1 MAINPVYLA
10 ALSQPSRLTMQ
21 NVFIASIIAIAAIL
35 MQCLLTIWV
44 LRRQKQHQHMADLH
58 HEKSQQA
65 LTTQLH
71 QLHMQ
76 IQQAYQ
82 TGQHSIHE
90 KITQGHISS
99 QQLISDIVQQQMND
113 VREQINHSFKQHA
126 SSLTAHLQS
135 LTEEIR
141 NHLQSLT
148 QQVNH
153 RLTEGFEKTSS
164 TFIDVVK
171 RLAVIDEAQKKITE
185 LSSHVVSLQDIL
197 VDKRARGAFG
207 EVQLASLIAN
217 MIPSNHYSLQY
228 TLSNQKRA
236 DCILFLPE
244 PTGNIVID
252 AKFPLETYQKLM
264 NTDASSVERKS
275 LQQQFRQDLQKHIK
289 DIAEKYIIPNET
301 TDGAVM
307 FIPAEAIF
315 AEVHSNY
322 PEVIAM
328 SQRLK
333 VWLVSPSTLM
343 AVLTTA
349 RAVLK
354 DDATRK
360 QVHLIQKHLHA
371 LADDFQRFEKRM
383 DKLTKHIDL
392 AHQDAN
398 EVNTSAKKISQRFQ
412 RIESVELDL
421 QEIERVEEVALETI

>member
-1 MAINPVYLA
+1 MIDSSSLPIFAGISVIIVVQL
-10 ALSQPSRLTMQ
+10 LLLFLLLHRQVQQRSQA
-21 NVFIASIIAIAAIL
+21 N
-35 MQCLLTIWV
+35 
-44 LRRQKQHQHMADLH
+44 LH
-58 HEKSQQA
+58 YDKLQLA
-65 LTTQLH
+65 LTTQIH
-71 QLHMQ
+71 QLH
-76 IQQAYQ
+76 IDLQQVHQ
-82 TGQHSIHE
+82 SGQHAIHE
-90 KITQGHISS
+90 KMTRGQLTS
-99 QQLISDIVQQQMND
+99 QQLMTETMQHQMAD
-113 VREQINHSFKQHA
+113 VREQMSHSFKQHA
-126 SSLTAHLQS
+126 GSLTSHLQT

-141 NHLQSLT
+141 NHLHSLT

-164 TFIDVVK
+164 TFTDVVR
-171 RLAVIDEAQKKITE
+171 RLTIIDEAQKQITE
-185 LSSHVVSLQDIL
+185 LSSHVMSLQDVLI
-197 VDKRARGAFG
+197 DKRARGAFG
-207 EVQLASLIAN
+207 EVQLSTLLSN
-217 MIPSNHYSLQY
+217 MLPSNHYSLQH
-228 TLSNQKRA
+228 TLSNNKRA
-236 DCILFLPE
+236 DCVLFMPE

-264 NTDASSVERKS
+264 NTDASSADRKT

-360 QVHLIQKHLHA
+360 QVHIIQQHLHA

-383 DKLTKHIDL
+383 DKLSKHIDL
-392 AHQDAN
+392 AHQDVN
-398 EVNTSAKKISQRFQ
+398 EVNTSAKKITQRFQ
-412 RIESVELDL
+412 RIESVELELELKDAAL
-421 QEIERVEEVALETI
+421 IED

>member
-1 MAINPVYLA
+1 MMNLIFSSPHILLISLGFIFLFFQGIGVYRSGKKYQRLQQFTEQAIDKSN
-10 ALSQPSRLTMQ
+10 Q
-21 NVFIASIIAIAAIL
+21 N
-35 MQCLLTIWV
+35 
-44 LRRQKQHQHMADLH
+44 
-58 HEKSQQA
+58 
-65 LTTQLH
+65 LTTQIHQVHLDLQHCIQAGLH
-71 QLHMQ
+71 STQ
-76 IQQAYQ
+76 
-82 TGQHSIHE
+82 E
-90 KITQGHISS
+90 KITQHHATNQSLMVETI
-99 QQLISDIVQQQMND
+99 QRQMVD
-113 VREQINHSFKQHA
+113 VREQISHSFQHHA
-126 SSLTAHLQS
+126 NALTTQMQA

-141 NHLQSLT
+141 NHLLT
-148 QQVNH
+148 LSHQVNH
-153 RLTEGFEKTSS
+153 RLSEGFEKTSS

-171 RLAVIDEAQKKITE
+171 RLAIIDEAQKKITE
-185 LSSHVVSLQDIL
+185 LSQHVVSLQDVL

-207 EVQLASLIAN
+207 EVQLAGLIAN
-217 MIPSNHYSLQY
+217 VLPSNHYSLQY

-244 PTGNIVID
+244 PTGNLVID

-264 NTDASSVERKS
+264 NTSAQTAEHKS

-307 FIPAEAIF
+307 FIPAESIF
-315 AEVHSNY
+315 AEVHANY
-322 PEVIAM
+322 PEVIAL

-360 QVHLIQKHLHA
+360 QVHIIQKHLQS
-371 LADDFQRFEKRM
+371 LADDFQRFERRM

-392 AHQDAN
+392 AHQDVN
-398 EVNTSAKKISQRFQ
+398 EVNTSAKKITQRFHK
-412 RIESVELDL
+412 IESVQLMEGEPAEVEL
-421 QEIERVEEVALETI
+421 IE

>member
-1 MAINPVYLA
+1 MDLPIILFLA
-10 ALSQPSRLTMQ
+10 GIT
-21 NVFIASIIAIAAIL
+21 AAIS
-35 MQCLLTIWV
+35 MQFVLLFWV
-44 LRRQKQHQHMADLH
+44 LRRQIQQRSQAEVHY
-58 HEKSQQA
+58 EKLQNA
-65 LTTQLH
+65 LTTQIH
-71 QLHMQ
+71 QLHIDLQQ
-76 IQQAYQ
+76 IYQ
-82 TGQHSIHE
+82 TGQHHIVE
-90 KITQGHISS
+90 KVTQGQLTN
-99 QQLISDIVQQQMND
+99 QQLISETMQRQMGD
-113 VREQINHSFKQHA
+113 VREQMSHSFKQHA
-126 SSLTAHLQS
+126 GSLTSHLQT

-141 NHLQSLT
+141 NHLHSLT

-164 TFIDVVK
+164 TFTDVVR
-171 RLAVIDEAQKKITE
+171 RLTIIDEAQKQITE
-185 LSSHVVSLQDIL
+185 LSAHVVSLQDVL

-207 EVQLASLIAN
+207 EVQLSTLLAN
-217 MIPSNHYSLQY
+217 MIPSTHYSLQH

-244 PTGNIVID
+244 PTGNVVID

-264 NTDASSVERKS
+264 NTDASSADRKA

-301 TDGAVM
+301 TDGAMM

-315 AEVHSNY
+315 AEVHANY
-322 PEVIAM
+322 PEVISM

-360 QVHLIQKHLHA
+360 QVHIIQKHLHA

-383 DKLTKHIDL
+383 DKLSKHIDL
-392 AHQDAN
+392 AHQDVS
-398 EVNTSAKKISQRFQ
+398 EVNTSAKKITQRFQ
-412 RIESVELDL
+412 RIESVELEL
-421 QEIERVEEVALETI
+421 ELKEVAVLEEG